1 MTQEGV
7 TSYPRELPGV
17 MGLLVG
23 QGWQNPGSHIA
34 GRQGLGASPGREE
47 RRPKELW
54 RGLGCW
60 EEHLGGQRSE
70 STHASP
76 HQYRVHPSPA
86 STPDPGTQSTE
97 YGDHPA
103 HCLVEPR
110 RGDQLCS
117 VDPVTLRG
125 QLSPRWGRM
134 SVSGWR
140 RRRCVPSGRGSL
152 WM

>member
-97 YGDHPA
+97 CGDHLA
-103 HCLVEPR
+103 HCLVEPQ
-110 RGDQLCS
+110 RGDQL
-117 VDPVTLRG
+117 V
-125 QLSPRWGRM
+125 LSGPSDTQGTAEP
-134 SVSGWR
+134 SLGKDECQWR
-140 RRRCVPSGRGSL
+140 EETQVCP
-152 WM
+152 

>member
-23 QGWQNPGSHIA
+23 QGWQNPGSRIA
-34 GRQGLGASPGREE
+34 RHQGLGASPGREE
-47 RRPKELW
+47 RRPRELW
-54 RGLGCW
+54 RGLGCC

-70 STHASP
+70 SAHASP

-97 YGDHPA
+97 CGDHPA

-110 RGDQLCS
+110 RGDQL
-117 VDPVTLRG
+117 V
-125 QLSPRWGRM
+125 LSG
-134 SVSGWR
+134 
-140 RRRCVPSGRGSL
+140 PSDTQGTAEPLLGKDECQ
-152 WM
+152 WPEEMQVCP